1 MGVVLLL
8 IGCILK
14 LCSQGNVGYLQESA
28 DPGRGGVTSPRS
40 NPQMPEHQEY
50 SKYYNN
56 VKVMSCESGTQS
68 LLLPQKTNGK
78 DVQRAHPT
86 PTATSITQL
95 HTQQKPTSSIVLSF
109 LKNIYLFDCVGTWD
123 FSLQYTGSVAPWH
136 VGS

>member
-14 LCSQGNVGYLQESA
+14 LCSQGNVCYLQESA

-50 SKYYNN
+50 RKYYNN
-56 VKVMSCESGTQS
+56 VKLMSCESGTQS

-78 DVQRAHPT
+78 DIQQTHPT
-86 PTATSITQL
+86 PTATSIT
-95 HTQQKPTSSIVLSF
+95 HNILSR
-109 LKNIYLFDCVGTWD
+109 NPYLFYCIKFFKKYLFIW
-123 FSLQYTGSVAPWH
+123 LCWH
-136 VGS
+136 LGFFIAVHRLSCP